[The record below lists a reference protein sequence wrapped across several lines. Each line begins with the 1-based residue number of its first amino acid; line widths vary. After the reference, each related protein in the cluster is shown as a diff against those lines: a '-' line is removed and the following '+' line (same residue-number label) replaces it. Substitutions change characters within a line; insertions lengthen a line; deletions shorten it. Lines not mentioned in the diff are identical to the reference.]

1 MPSAAMNPDP
11 AQVQLDSIYDIALSG
26 GPLMWPIAFCSV
38 VALTYVVE
46 RALHL
51 REREL
56 GSRDYGQTI
65 LAALAA
71 GGPAK
76 AVAVCEA
83 EPRPLGRILR
93 SGLLRASSGPLE
105 REKAVEDAGAREL
118 ARMNARL
125 RPLAVVAMLAPLL
138 GFLGTVF
145 GMIQAFI
152 NIAMKDGLGRP
163 ELLAAGISQALVTT
177 AAGLCVAIP
186 AQAAWFWFRGRVDR
200 FARRSEDLYL
210 ELDEALARAAPAPDR
225 TGTEP
230 AAELATA
237 PAGAPA

>member
-1 MPSAAMNPDP
+1 
-11 AQVQLDSIYDIALSG
+11 
-26 GPLMWPIAFCSV
+26 
-38 VALTYVVE
+38 
-46 RALHL
+46 
-51 REREL
+51 
-56 GSRDYGQTI
+56 
-65 LAALAA
+65 
-71 GGPAK
+71 
-76 AVAVCEA
+76 
-83 EPRPLGRILR
+83 
-93 SGLLRASSGPLE
+93 
-105 REKAVEDAGAREL
+105 
-118 ARMNARL
+118 
-125 RPLAVVAMLAPLL
+125 MLAPLL